1 LSADGVNLKDM
12 DLTEAVTYIKGPES
26 TAVLLTVKRG
36 EDVFPVG
43 VLRKRFALPTVEYS
57 TISQVGYVKV
67 WSFGAQTD
75 VEFDGAVSQMEE
87 KGMGLVIDLRGNGG
101 GYLHTA
107 VNMAASFVGNRP
119 AVIAWNKNDG
129 FIPLAGIPSRMI
141 VMPAIILTDGYTAS
155 ASEIFSAAL
164 RDYGIAAIIGETT
177 FGKGSIQSLFELSN
191 GDVLK
196 LTTHYFYTPAGK
208 PINGVGLEPDLNLRD
223 EHLLNAAVLLL
234 AGDAEEKE
242 SKKGFVAVKVGDR
255 ITG

>member
-1 LSADGVNLKDM
+1 MSLKDM

-36 EDVFPVG
+36 EDVFAVG
-43 VLRKRFALPTVEYS
+43 VLRKRFTVPAVEYS
-57 TISQVGYVKV
+57 TISQVGYVRV

-75 VEFDGAVSQMEE
+75 VEFDGAVSQMKE

-119 AVIAWNKNDG
+119 AVIAWNKN
-129 FIPLAGIPSRMI
+129 
-141 VMPAIILTDGYTAS
+141 V
-155 ASEIFSAAL
+155 
-164 RDYGIAAIIGETT
+164 AAIIGETT

>member
-1 LSADGVNLKDM
+1 VNLKDM

-26 TAVLLTVKRG
+26 TAVLLTVKRS
-36 EDVFPVG
+36 EDVFAVG
-43 VLRKRFALPTVEYS
+43 VLRKRFTVPTVEYS

-107 VNMAASFVGNRP
+107 VNMTASFEGSRP
-119 AVIAWNKNDG
+119 AVIAWNKN
-129 FIPLAGIPSRMI
+129 
-141 VMPAIILTDGYTAS
+141 V
-155 ASEIFSAAL
+155 
-164 RDYGIAAIIGETT
+164 AAIIGETT